1 MQRKKEQKATEGM
14 KEKVERRELNEVL
27 KNSLVY
33 YSMCPGAFACMPVD
47 NIMFF

>member
-1 MQRKKEQKATEGM
+1 MQKKKATDGM
-14 KEKVERRELNEVL
+14 KEKIERRELNAVL